1 MTPST
6 VFSMTMCELQGLAA
20 CCSDLVPCR
29 PERERE
35 RERQGARDVTKCSV
49 KTCSR
54 LTAARCRAQGQPSRL
69 SPREAR
75 RLQTKKQSGLESRA
89 VAGLWTGQWA
99 GQCAGHVQSASIRNI
114 NGEQLACQL
123 LTTAS
128 GPETAS
134 YFTQNF
140 PSLCSLGDREWWMSC
155 QEIAPLLQLS
165 AALMWVWHKNS
176 RTSQSWR
183 NALLL

>member
-1 MTPST
+1 MYWFRRFRIQDLKQSKIHIQDFLSAPSILLVLFDFYCLCSIFLWIFSLYRLKPCRIRAISQRVMTPST

-20 CCSDLVPCR
+20 RLQWPSSMQA
-29 PERERE
+29 REKE

-89 VAGLWTGQWA
+89 VVGLWTGQWA
-99 GQCAGHVQSASIRNI
+99 GQ
-114 NGEQLACQL
+114 
-123 LTTAS
+123 
-128 GPETAS
+128 
-134 YFTQNF
+134 
-140 PSLCSLGDREWWMSC
+140 SLELSRE
-155 QEIAPLLQLS
+155 
-165 AALMWVWHKNS
+165 
-176 RTSQSWR
+176 
-183 NALLL
+183 